1 MKEMTRIALLAS
13 GTGSNVRNIIQYFAD
28 RKDVTV
34 CLVATNNPQAG
45 VLSIAAEYQV
55 PTYLLTRDN
64 FSRSN
69 EFLNYLKQQEVD
81 FVFLAGFLWM
91 IPPDLVRAMSGRML
105 NIHPA
110 LLPKFGGKGMYGH
123 HVHQAVFEA
132 KESQSGITIHQVN
145 EAYDEGDIYFQAT
158 VDLNASDT
166 PQSIEKKVRALEI
179 EYYPM
184 IIDRFIK
191 ENS

>member
-1 MKEMTRIALLAS
+1 MTRIALLAS